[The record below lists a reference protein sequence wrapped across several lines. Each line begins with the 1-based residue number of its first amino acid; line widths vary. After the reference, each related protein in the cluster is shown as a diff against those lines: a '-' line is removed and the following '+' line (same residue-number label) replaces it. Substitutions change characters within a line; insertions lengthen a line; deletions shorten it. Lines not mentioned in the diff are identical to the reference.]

1 MSLWETS
8 SRKLVPRC
16 GGGRAVVGAEGRSP
30 QAEVGR
36 PPLALEP
43 ACLAHKRQPG
53 CGLPCGSCS
62 VRGGGRQA
70 PTPTSALEPLPPSS
84 SHCGPAAA
92 GAHSR
97 RSRPQRRRRKRLWRR
112 GGREEAGVSGS
123 RKLSVQGLPRGRDHR
138 KRMRAGLLQRKLSV
152 LSSEFND
159 YLEALSGPDWV
170 PEALT
175 QQSWAL
181 VLPRACSA
189 SPSRFQL
196 PKAQSQSPGD
206 QFLVKE
212 PPQCTED
219 RWEEGQGLRR
229 PRLQTHALGEQ
240 VSAAAIYG
248 ALRAFSQR
256 QAGGGRSRVSDRAR
270 GPSASVTAAQ
280 APGSQPRVSAAADEV
295 QPLLDRPLRCPIH
308 ANSPN
313 VAALRALGDALVVS
327 LATDQAV
334 TQRLSPWPP
343 PWTQSSG
350 LTSLFGEQEAGCL
363 GVTSRCLTVSW
374 DLLPDFEDSKAAA
387 LQGAGTGRAQLIV
400 AVEG

>member
-1 MSLWETS
+1 MNSKLFLYFLLQSTQCPLTQGMEHVQADRLATGLLAWRRESMSLWETS

-138 KRMRAGLLQRKLSV
+138 KRMRAG
-152 LSSEFND
+152 
-159 YLEALSGPDWV
+159 
-170 PEALT
+170 
-175 QQSWAL
+175 
-181 VLPRACSA
+181 SA
-189 SPSRFQL
+189 VRIL
-196 PKAQSQSPGD
+196 
-206 QFLVKE
+206 
-212 PPQCTED
+212 
-219 RWEEGQGLRR
+219 
-229 PRLQTHALGEQ
+229 
-240 VSAAAIYG
+240 
-248 ALRAFSQR
+248 
-256 QAGGGRSRVSDRAR
+256 
-270 GPSASVTAAQ
+270 
-280 APGSQPRVSAAADEV
+280 
-295 QPLLDRPLRCPIH
+295 
-308 ANSPN
+308 
-313 VAALRALGDALVVS
+313 
-327 LATDQAV
+327 
-334 TQRLSPWPP
+334 
-343 PWTQSSG
+343 
-350 LTSLFGEQEAGCL
+350 
-363 GVTSRCLTVSW
+363 
-374 DLLPDFEDSKAAA
+374 
-387 LQGAGTGRAQLIV
+387 
-400 AVEG
+400 